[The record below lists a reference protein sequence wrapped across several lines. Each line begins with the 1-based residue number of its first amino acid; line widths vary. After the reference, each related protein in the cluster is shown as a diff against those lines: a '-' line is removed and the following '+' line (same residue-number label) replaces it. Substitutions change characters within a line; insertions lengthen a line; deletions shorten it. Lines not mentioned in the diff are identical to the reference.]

1 VSVIDAVGGSS
12 TRHVSATD
20 LGAINN
26 QSADLSKTMILET
39 NALTLR

>member
-1 VSVIDAVGGSS
+1 MSAIDAVDGSS

-20 LGAINN
+20 LGAVNN
-26 QSADLSKTMILET
+26 QAAGLSKTMILET